1 VGLSDAQRARLLA
14 LLEGMN
20 LPRAR
25 VDALD
30 KRWLLRNIARCNWS
44 HPDLREAVDLLKML

>member
-14 LLEGMN
+14 LLGRMD

-30 KRWLLRNIARCNWS
+30 KKWLLRNIALGNWS
-44 HPDLREAVDLLKML
+44 HPDLREAIELLKRL